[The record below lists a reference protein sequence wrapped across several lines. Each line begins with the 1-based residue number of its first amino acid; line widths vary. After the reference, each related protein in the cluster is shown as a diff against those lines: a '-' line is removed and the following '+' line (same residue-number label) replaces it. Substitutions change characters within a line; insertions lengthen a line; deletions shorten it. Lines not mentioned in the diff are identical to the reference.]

1 MKQLVEFLN
10 ESQRQEFVS
19 IFESVVSDDREI
31 TLQECYEELFD
42 KMFSVNEGFFS
53 SLGKKLAS
61 WGEKAA
67 QAGENLDKKISD
79 ASDAAKKAIENAKEK
94 AGEAWGKVK
103 NVYSSVVLSV
113 DDAIKASKESIVKL
127 CEQTKMKIEDF
138 EGKCAQ
144 IYANAIANSKDA
156 AKALQE
162 WVADKTNGAR
172 KFAAMNTLLMGA
184 VMAKGAGIDS
194 TLALDVLSMA
204 GFK

>member
-103 NVYSSVVLSV
+103 DVYTSVVLSV

-127 CEQTKMKIEDF
+127 CEQTKMKIDDF
-138 EGKCAQ
+138 EGKCAR
-144 IYANAIANSKDA
+144 IYANAIANSEKA
-156 AKALQE
+156 AKEMQK

-194 TLALDVLSMA
+194 ALALDVLSMA